1 MEDSTKLAS
10 QQLARMRGMTA
21 LYHRRFFFDV
31 NLTTVLILALFVVGW
46 AGVEEA
52 FLLVPVVALVGAVQ
66 TAFDSSYLT
75 FARWYAAF
83 LERRLNEMI
92 GERIHVGAELEAT
105 YLYELGTPKIV
116 TIPTTG
122 GFTWFSFV
130 TVFYTVIGAAAYA
143 LGLVAGWGALLDA
156 PPAVVA
162 VYLVVLLGLTFAAL
176 AFGIWWFAAGESERR
191 LQRVLEDRFGERLGA
206 SGF

>member
-31 NLTTVLILALFVVGW
+31 NLTTVLVLALFVVGW

-52 FLLVPVVALVGAVQ
+52 FLLVPVVALIGAVQ

-130 TVFYTVIGAAAYA
+130 TVFYTVIGAAAYV
-143 LGLVAGWGALLDA
+143 LGLVAGWGPLLDA
-156 PPAVVA
+156 PPVV
-162 VYLVVLLGLTFAAL
+162 VVIYLVVLLGLTFAAL
-176 AFGIWWFAAGESERR
+176 GFGIWWFAAGESERR